1 MVKKQSA
8 WIKHLMSVYQDL
20 KSKNP
25 NIRLKDAMPIAK
37 RSYKK

>member
-1 MVKKQSA
+1 MKKQSN

-20 KSKNP
+20 KRKNP

-37 RSYKK
+37 GSYKK

>member
-1 MVKKQSA
+1 MTKQQSP
-8 WIKHLMSVYQDL
+8 WIKHLMTVYHEL